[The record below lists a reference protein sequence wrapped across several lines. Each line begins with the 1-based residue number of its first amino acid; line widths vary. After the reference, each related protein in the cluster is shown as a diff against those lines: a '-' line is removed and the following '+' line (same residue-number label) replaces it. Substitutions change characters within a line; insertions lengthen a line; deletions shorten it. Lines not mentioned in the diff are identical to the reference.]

1 MGTEP
6 LVHVVEDDDA
16 MRDALRMLLRG
27 AGFNVRCH
35 ESAEDFLGAFD
46 PMLPLCVV
54 TDVRLPGMDGLA
66 LHRHLVSR
74 GLEPAVV
81 MITGHG
87 DVPMAVAA
95 LKCGVSDFVEKPF
108 DPGVLLDS
116 IQEAVRRAAEGSAR
130 RIVTTEIRNRL
141 LELTYREREVLDLMV
156 EGQPN
161 KVIATRLG
169 ISVRTAEHH
178 RAHIMEKMQARSL
191 SQVIRTMLELPRPPN

>member
-1 MGTEP
+1 MS
-6 LVHVVEDDDA
+6 
-16 MRDALRMLLRG
+16 DALRLLLRG
-27 AGFNVRCH
+27 AGFTVRCH
-35 ESAEDFLGAFD
+35 EAAEDFLAAFD
-46 PMLPLCVV
+46 AALPLCVV
-54 TDVRLPGMDGLA
+54 TDVRLPGMDGIA
-66 LHRHLVSR
+66 LHRHLVVR

-108 DPGVLLDS
+108 DPGLLLDS
-116 IQEAVRRAAEGSAR
+116 VQEAVRRAAESGAR
-130 RIVTTEIRNRL
+130 RAAAAEIRNRL
-141 LELTYREREVLDLMV
+141 LELTCREREVLDLMV

-161 KVIATRLG
+161 KIIATRLG

-191 SQVIRTMLELPRPPN
+191 SQVIRMMLEQPQLGRATRGG